1 MEALHS
7 GPRIFFSGV
16 SATGYAYQIVEELPG
31 ETLLTIDKIRGIN
44 RTDTRLSQEEIK
56 SVQILLAQLIRHGVW
71 IKDLL
76 NPLNIVMLPVRAG
89 EKRAIVVD
97 PAGIDI
103 LERDRLDV
111 KQLAQRYVVYN
122 GMGVRKDLWNQMDP
136 EGEVFGFLEL
146 IEEFGEEALKGGDEV
161 KSQSSPIHE
170 RQDFDSLPKEV
181 GGIALDAQ
189 QLKGFTL

>member
-1 MEALHS
+1 MNVMPEQCML
-7 GPRIFFSGV
+7 
-16 SATGYAYQIVEELPG
+16 
-31 ETLLTIDKIRGIN
+31 
-44 RTDTRLSQEEIK
+44 
-56 SVQILLAQLIRHGVW
+56 GVW
-71 IKDLL
+71 QQMIQWSLSIRRRL
-76 NPLNIVMLPVRAG
+76 YCLVL
-89 EKRAIVVD
+89 
-97 PAGIDI
+97 

-189 QLKGFTL
+189 QLKGFTLWERVPFEDGWRDDYYEDFMQGGYPKILRILPSVDLSSFLSIK